1 MASASQPRISR
12 GRWVAAW
19 LIFLLV
25 AGAAVAG
32 AYLPKE
38 RFEATSVVSVQPAG
52 EGVSTQLLSYLI
64 PIIEARVSGTSMAA
78 AVDQT
83 LPVTVRDP
91 NRVVSTSVPEGAG
104 VMSITVTSE
113 NPATPIPTANAYAQ
127 YLATQDLGTPALQVL
142 VIDSATEA
150 TVTTPRLIIL
160 LSGLALGIVLASLVA
175 LTGAGSGR
183 RSEFASDY
191 DVPAGAGLPAL
202 PRRAEVGAAPRSFE
216 VR

>member
-64 PIIEARVSGTSMAA
+64 PIIEARASGTSMAA

-91 NRVVSTSVPEGAG
+91 NRVVSTSVPE
-104 VMSITVTSE
+104 S
-113 NPATPIPTANAYAQ
+113 
-127 YLATQDLGTPALQVL
+127 ALNRQ
-142 VIDSATEA
+142 
-150 TVTTPRLIIL
+150 
-160 LSGLALGIVLASLVA
+160 ASPVS
-175 LTGAGSGR
+175 TRGSCGW
-183 RSEFASDY
+183 
-191 DVPAGAGLPAL
+191 
-202 PRRAEVGAAPRSFE
+202 AA
-216 VR
+216 